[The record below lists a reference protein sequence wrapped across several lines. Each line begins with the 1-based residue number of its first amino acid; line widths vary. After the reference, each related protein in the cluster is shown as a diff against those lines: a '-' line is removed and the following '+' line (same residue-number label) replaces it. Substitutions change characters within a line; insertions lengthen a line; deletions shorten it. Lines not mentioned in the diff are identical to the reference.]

1 MSERHHGHEQARGP
15 GIHTDWRTWVA
26 VIVMLGAIGIYVL
39 TLDDSVEV
47 MNETA
52 AEAPASAGSATP

>member
-1 MSERHHGHEQARGP
+1 
-15 GIHTDWRTWVA
+15 

-47 MNETA
+47 TDETA

>member
-1 MSERHHGHEQARGP
+1 
-15 GIHTDWRTWVA
+15 

-47 MNETA
+47 RNETA

>member
-1 MSERHHGHEQARGP
+1 MSERHHGHAHARP

-39 TLDDSVEV
+39 TLDDSVEIQA
-47 MNETA
+47 ETA
-52 AEAPASAGSATP
+52 AEAPAAAGSGAP

>member
-1 MSERHHGHEQARGP
+1 MNEHHHGHEQARRP
-15 GIHTDWRTWVA
+15 GIHKDWRTWVA
-26 VIVMLGAIGIYVL
+26 LIVMLAAIGIYVL

-47 MNETA
+47 TDETV

>member
-1 MSERHHGHEQARGP
+1 MSERHPGHQQSQRP
-15 GIHTDWRTWVA
+15 GIHKDWRTWVA

-47 MNETA
+47 MDETA
-52 AEAPASAGSATP
+52 AGAPASAGSPAP

>member
-1 MSERHHGHEQARGP
+1 MNQRHHGHEQARRP
-15 GIHTDWRTWVA
+15 GIHQDWRTWVA

-47 MNETA
+47 SNETA
-52 AEAPASAGSATP
+52 AEAPAAAGSAAP

>member
-1 MSERHHGHEQARGP
+1 MTQHHHGHEHAHRP
-15 GIHTDWRTWVA
+15 GIHKDWKTWVA

-47 MNETA
+47 MDETA
-52 AEAPASAGSATP
+52 AEASAAAGSATP